1 MDERLYSSD
10 EADLVVDHSFE
21 AELDII
27 RQIVETAAS
36 CVRPLLGLGAQL
48 VIVAWQHHLDEV
60 GVGHDPVLVGVE
72 KADALGG
79 LTNADRGAI
88 VFQELAQLL
97 RVDGLVRV
105 SVDSAEGGVRGKAW
119 YLAQFLAVPFNHDFA
134 LGNGF
139 KYFFEDSQ
147 RRQTQCHL

>member
-1 MDERLYSSD
+1 MLERSLRGVVRAGFELLDERLYSSD
-10 EADLVVDHSFE
+10 EADLVVDDSFE

-60 GVGHDPVLVGVE
+60 GVGHDAVLVGVE

-79 LTNADRGAI
+79 LTDADRGAI
-88 VFQELAQLL
+88 VFEERA
-97 RVDGLVRV
+97 
-105 SVDSAEGGVRGKAW
+105 
-119 YLAQFLAVPFNHDFA
+119 
-134 LGNGF
+134 
-139 KYFFEDSQ
+139 
-147 RRQTQCHL
+147 